1 MANLLVPPLAQDTR
15 SQAIDALAA
24 RLSALD
30 VSPVLTSLVDL
41 TPATALPLLA
51 EQFHILGAE
60 GWQYA
65 TTDAQRRAL
74 IKRAIALH
82 RYKGTPW
89 AIRQALAS
97 LGLDQCAITERPEG
111 AHWAEFDLEVT
122 LTDRSADPSLYDT
135 VAAIVEAWK
144 PARSHLRRLGIVV
157 ASQGQAF
164 SAAATLLGD
173 ATTVYPFALAAQSSS
188 GPLYAAAAL
197 HGADILTVYPH

>member
-1 MANLLVPPLAQDTR
+1 MASLLIPPLVGDAR

-30 VSPVLTSLVDL
+30 VSPVLTDLVDL
-41 TPATALPLLA
+41 TPAAALPLLA

-97 LGLDQCAITERPEG
+97 LGLDQCVITERPLG
-111 AHWAEFDLEVT
+111 AHWAEFDLEVS
-122 LTDRSADPSLYDT
+122 LTDRGADPSLYDT
-135 VAAIVEAWK
+135 VAAIVDAWK
-144 PARSHLRRLGIVV
+144 PARSHLRKLGIVV
-157 ASQGQAF
+157 ASRGLAF
-164 SAAATLLGD
+164 AAAATLCGET
-173 ATTVYPFALAAQSSS
+173 TTVYPFALAEQRSA
-188 GPLYAAAAL
+188 GPLYTAAAL
-197 HGADILTVYPH
+197 HSADILTVYPH